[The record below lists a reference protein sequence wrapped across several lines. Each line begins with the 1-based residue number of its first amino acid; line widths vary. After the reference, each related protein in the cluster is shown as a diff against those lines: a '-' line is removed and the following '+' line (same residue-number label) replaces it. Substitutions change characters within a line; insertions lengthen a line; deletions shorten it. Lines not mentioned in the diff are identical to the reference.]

1 MMRIVLATTARQ
13 RGGVWRHIMDVA
25 AGLRQRGHDIE
36 IELDPKASMLCGEAS
51 RQGFTVREPSSR
63 PAPDVWHLH
72 LADTYS
78 RESLWSL
85 VSARRSGAVVVVTEH
100 LPRTDASDPS
110 ARSHS
115 TRSRPGSWPAKT
127 AFKRLQFSLC
137 DRIVVVSDASRRFL
151 LTRYGV
157 DPHKVVTI
165 PNGVGPC
172 DVEPSSPETPPR
184 FVAVGSVIAQK
195 GFDLLV
201 DAAALADATWSLEV
215 VGDGPHR
222 VELQERASTL
232 ARSVRFVGLR
242 PDVAGTLRSAT
253 ALVMPSRWEAWP
265 YAAMEAMQ
273 QGVAVVAAR
282 VDGLPEIVHEGATGI
297 LVEPESPCD
306 LAKALDRLADD
317 PRLAEAMGK
326 NGQRRVALFD
336 DGSMLDALMRAY
348 TGRRVGPRGAD
359 LVGIQS

>member
-115 TRSRPGSWPAKT
+115 GSSRPGAWAAKT
-127 AFKRLQFSLC
+127 AFKQFEFSLS
-137 DRIVVVSDASRRFL
+137 DRVIAVSESSRRFL
-151 LTRYGV
+151 LMRYGV
-157 DPHKVVTI
+157 PPRKVVTVL
-165 PNGVGPC
+165 NGVRPGN
-172 DVEPSSPETPPR
+172 VVPST
-184 FVAVGSVIAQK
+184 
-195 GFDLLV
+195 
-201 DAAALADATWSLEV
+201 
-215 VGDGPHR
+215 
-222 VELQERASTL
+222 
-232 ARSVRFVGLR
+232 
-242 PDVAGTLRSAT
+242 
-253 ALVMPSRWEAWP
+253 
-265 YAAMEAMQ
+265 
-273 QGVAVVAAR
+273 
-282 VDGLPEIVHEGATGI
+282 
-297 LVEPESPCD
+297 PES
-306 LAKALDRLADD
+306 
-317 PRLAEAMGK
+317 
-326 NGQRRVALFD
+326 
-336 DGSMLDALMRAY
+336 
-348 TGRRVGPRGAD
+348 
-359 LVGIQS
+359 